1 MQGRD
6 LDRGKGEG
14 QLVEVR
20 KEEIDPGEQGSTA
33 PVGSN
38 PRCSSVGKD
47 RLVVSWL
54 FCFVLEI
61 TSPYSRLGTL
71 CSLG

>member
-38 PRCSSVGKD
+38 PAAPQWEKTGWWF
-47 RLVVSWL
+47 LG
-54 FCFVLEI
+54 FFVLF
-61 TSPYSRLGTL
+61 
-71 CSLG
+71 